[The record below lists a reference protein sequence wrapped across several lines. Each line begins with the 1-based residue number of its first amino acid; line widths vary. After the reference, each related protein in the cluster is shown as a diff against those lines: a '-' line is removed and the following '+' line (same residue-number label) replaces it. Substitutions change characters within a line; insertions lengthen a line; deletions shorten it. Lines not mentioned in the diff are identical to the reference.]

1 MNKHFFFF
9 FLIISN
15 VSIFAQPKID
25 SVDYYMEKNELIKGL
40 NYAKTKS
47 EYYFQENQFDKFCR
61 ISVKK
66 AKIYGRLN
74 DHDKALS
81 TLYKALAVSDKNK
94 LKGSAEIIEQIG
106 TRYSIIRDSTK
117 AFKNYYKALN
127 IGLKEKDTASL
138 IHVYHN
144 LFRLNTE
151 KNLDSCYKYMVKK
164 YELDRGS
171 KSISGISFSYNNYFC
186 YYTLKGEPELAKTYL
201 DSCYNFSLKHKLN
214 KSIISSLSNLGYYYM
229 ETEKDF
235 KKALAIYDKL
245 LLDYKKEFSTL
256 DFVDIYLNLVYAYE
270 QQKDYKRANYY
281 NTLHQEYKEKLY
293 NEKINDKVREIET
306 KYEIDKV
313 ENEFKE
319 KSRHLVEN
327 ENRNKKIIFIFVAL
341 FGFSLVL
348 FYFFYQNLQLK
359 QRNKIKELDS
369 EIQENIINASIDGQE
384 LERKKLA
391 EVLHDNISALLSSAS
406 LHLSA
411 FLVGQ
416 NNHQPEEI
424 LKARSLL
431 KEAHDKVRDLSHE
444 LVPPVLAKL
453 GLYHAIQDLCE
464 KNSNSII
471 YFTFNYYGSNEK
483 RYNEEFEIKVYFII
497 TELINNIL
505 KHSKATI
512 GNITL
517 EERNN
522 QLIINIEDN
531 GNGFDSTKTQA
542 DGFGLTQ
549 IKARVKSLKGRITIS
564 SKIDTGTLVYIKLQI
579 PQH

>member
-1 MNKHFFFF
+1 MIKSIFTFF
-9 FLIISN
+9 FLFLLT
-15 VSIFAQPKID
+15 SIFAQTKID
-25 SVDYYMEKNELIKGL
+25 STDYYLEKKELIKGL

-47 EYYFQENQFDKFCR
+47 NYFFEHNQFDKFCR

-81 TLYKALAVSDKNK
+81 TLFKALAVSNKNK
-94 LKGSAEIIEQIG
+94 LKGSTEIIEQIG

-127 IGLKEKDTASL
+127 IGLKERDTSNL
-138 IHVYHN
+138 IYVYHN
-144 LFRLNTE
+144 LFRLYSE
-151 KNLDSCYKYMVKK
+151 KNLDSSYKYMVKK
-164 YELDRGS
+164 YDLDKRS
-171 KSISGISFSYNNYFC
+171 KSILGISHSYINYFA
-186 YYTLKGEPELAKTYL
+186 YYTHIKKPEFAKIYL
-201 DSCYNFSLKHKLN
+201 DSAYNYSIQHK
-214 KSIISSLSNLGYYYM
+214 IIVTQIASLSNMAYYYM
-229 ETEKDF
+229 ETKKDF

-245 LLDYKKEFSTL
+245 LIDYKKEFVTL
-256 DFVDIYLNLVYAYE
+256 DYVDIYINLVYANE
-270 QQKDYKRANYY
+270 QLGDYKKANHYFS
-281 NTLHQEYKEKLY
+281 LLREYEEKLY
-293 NEKINDKVREIET
+293 NEKINDKAREIET
-306 KYEIDKV
+306 KYAIDIV
-313 ENEFKE
+313 ENEFNE
-319 KSRHLVEN
+319 KSKYLIKKEN
-327 ENRNKKIIFIFVAL
+327 KNKSIFLIFLAL

-348 FYFFYQNLQLK
+348 FYIFYQNLQLK

-369 EIQENIINASIDGQE
+369 EIQENIITASIDGQE

-411 FLVGQ
+411 FLVGKDS
-416 NNHQPEEI
+416 HQPEEI
-424 LKARSLL
+424 LKAKSLL

-453 GLYHAIQDLCE
+453 GLYHAINDLCE

-471 YFTFNYYGSNEK
+471 YFTFNSSNSHEK
-483 RYNEEFEIKVYFII
+483 CYNEEFETKVYFII

-517 EERNN
+517 EEQNN

-564 SKIDTGTLVYIKLQI
+564 SKIDTGTLIYIKLQI
-579 PQH
+579 PQR

>member
-1 MNKHFFFF
+1 
-9 FLIISN
+9 
-15 VSIFAQPKID
+15 
-25 SVDYYMEKNELIKGL
+25 MESKN
-40 NYAKTKS
+40 
-47 EYYFQENQFDKFCR
+47 
-61 ISVKK
+61 
-66 AKIYGRLN
+66 
-74 DHDKALS
+74 
-81 TLYKALAVSDKNK
+81 
-94 LKGSAEIIEQIG
+94 
-106 TRYSIIRDSTK
+106 
-117 AFKNYYKALN
+117 
-127 IGLKEKDTASL
+127 
-138 IHVYHN
+138 
-144 LFRLNTE
+144 
-151 KNLDSCYKYMVKK
+151 
-164 YELDRGS
+164 
-171 KSISGISFSYNNYFC
+171 
-186 YYTLKGEPELAKTYL
+186 
-201 DSCYNFSLKHKLN
+201 
-214 KSIISSLSNLGYYYM
+214 
-229 ETEKDF
+229 DF
-235 KKALAIYDKL
+235 KKATEIFHKIIT
-245 LLDYKKEFSTL
+245 DYKSDLTSI
-256 DFVDIYLNLVYAYE
+256 DYVDIYLNLVYSYE
-270 QQKDYKRANYY
+270 KQKDYKKANYY

-293 NEKINDKVREIET
+293 NEKIYDKVQEIET

-483 RYNEEFEIKVYFII
+483 RYNEEFEIKIYFII

-564 SKIDTGTLVYIKLQI
+564 SKIDTGTLIYIKLHI
-579 PQH
+579 PKR